1 MKNLQYL
8 VTNFSPVNVIELCTN
23 ENLVKLYQC
32 PAEEQY
38 LSHYVH
44 VYSIFTKNLKVKLAL
59 TLTLNGYRAIDYI
72 SGVGIVV
79 CLSGLS
85 VSWQNNIDLLVSRT
99 TGLSREF

>member
-23 ENLVKLYQC
+23 ENLAKLYQC
-32 PAEEQY
+32 PAEEQC

-44 VYSIFTKNLKVKLAL
+44 VYSIFTKNLKVRLAL
-59 TLTLNGYRAIDYI
+59 TLTLNGYRAIDNR
-72 SGVGIVV
+72 SGVQIVV

-85 VSWQNNIDLLVSRT
+85 VSWQNN
-99 TGLSREF
+99 

>member
-23 ENLVKLYQC
+23 ENLATLYQC
-32 PAEEQY
+32 PAEEQC
-38 LSHYVH
+38 LSHY